1 MNATLETTTTP
12 FPPAADSAP
21 PPPPPPPRAWQP
33 VERTFTSFDG
43 TELFY
48 RAWLPQQPATRAVVL
63 FHRGHEHS
71 GRWQEFVEQ
80 LGMTDAAIF
89 AWDARGH
96 GRSPGKRGWAPDL
109 ASVIKDADVFVRN
122 VLADTGLTMQD
133 VAVVAHSVGA
143 VVAAAWVHDYAPPIR
158 ALVLATPALA
168 VKLYVPLAIPSLRM
182 LSKVKKRSFV
192 TSYVK
197 SKMLT
202 HDPAEAAAYDADPL
216 ISKQIAV
223 NILLDLH
230 DVSKRLVADA
240 GAIAAPTLV
249 LGAGS
254 DWVVKNSV
262 AARFFQRLSSP
273 EKEMFVFPGM
283 GHAIFHETG
292 RSQVVER
299 VRGFLERQFAKPAV
313 SQIEVVKA
321 YTRREYEKLSR
332 PRPLYCPVGLSLKV
346 QKLSLKTACKLSDG
360 VRLGWRTGFD
370 SGESLDYIYRNRAGG
385 ISPLGKLIDYF
396 YLNAIGW
403 RGIRQRRANLDK
415 ALHDAIGAVRAE
427 SKPARVLD
435 IASGPGRYV
444 LEMLASMPG
453 TNVSAMLRDRSA
465 TGLEEGRQLA
475 AKLDVTNATF
485 ETGDAFSREE
495 LAAITPR
502 PNVAIVSGL
511 HELFPDN
518 ALIEASL
525 AGLAA
530 AIDAGG
536 YLIYTNQPWH
546 PQIEMIARTLTN
558 RDGLPWIMRRRTQL
572 EMDELVRRAGFEKVG
587 MEIDRWGIFSV
598 SVARRVTT

>member
-1 MNATLETTTTP
+1 M
-12 FPPAADSAP
+12 
-21 PPPPPPPRAWQP
+21 
-33 VERTFTSFDG
+33 FTSFDG
-43 TELFY
+43 KELFY
-48 RAWLPQQPATRAVVL
+48 RAWLPQQRATRAIVL

-80 LGMTDAAIF
+80 LGMADVAVF

-96 GRSPGKRGWAPDL
+96 GRSPGERGWAPDL
-109 ASVIKDADVFVRN
+109 ASVVKDADAFVRHL
-122 VLADTGLTMQD
+122 LAETGLAMQD

-182 LSKVKKRSFV
+182 LSKVKKKSFV

-202 HDPAEAAAYDADPL
+202 HDPAQAAAYDADPL

-230 DVSKRLVADA
+230 DTSKRLVADA
-240 GAIAAPTLV
+240 GAIATPTQV
-249 LGAGS
+249 LGAES
-254 DWVVKNSV
+254 DWVVKNSI
-262 AARFFQRLSSP
+262 AAKFFQRLSSP

-283 GHAIFHETG
+283 GHSIFHEKE
-292 RSQVVER
+292 RAQVVDR
-299 VRGFLERQFAKPAV
+299 VRGFLERQFARPIADR
-313 SQIEVVKA
+313 SIEVVQA

-332 PRPLYCPVGLSLKV
+332 PRPWYCPIGLQLKV

-360 VRLGWRTGFD
+360 IRLGWRSGFD
-370 SGESLDYIYRNRAGG
+370 SGESLDYVYRNRAIG
-385 ISPLGKLIDYF
+385 ISPLGKVIDYF

-415 ALHDAIGAVRAE
+415 ALREAIDAVLAQG
-427 SKPARVLD
+427 KPAHVLD

-444 LEMLASMPG
+444 LEVLASMRQA
-453 TNVSAMLRDRSA
+453 NVSAMLRDRSA
-465 TGLEEGRQLA
+465 TGIEEGRQLA
-475 AKLDVTNATF
+475 VTLGVSNVTF
-485 ETGDAFSREE
+485 ESGNAFSRDE

-511 HELFPDN
+511 YELFPDN
-518 ALIEASL
+518 ALVEASL
-525 AGLAA
+525 AGLAT
-530 AIDAGG
+530 AIDPGG

-546 PQIEMIARTLTN
+546 PQIEMIARTLIN
-558 RDGLPWIMRRRTQL
+558 RDGQPWIMRRRTQL
-572 EMDELVRRAGFEKVG
+572 EMDELVRRAGFEKVA
-587 MEIDRWGIFSV
+587 MEIDRWGIFTV
-598 SVARRVTT
+598 SVARRQVAT